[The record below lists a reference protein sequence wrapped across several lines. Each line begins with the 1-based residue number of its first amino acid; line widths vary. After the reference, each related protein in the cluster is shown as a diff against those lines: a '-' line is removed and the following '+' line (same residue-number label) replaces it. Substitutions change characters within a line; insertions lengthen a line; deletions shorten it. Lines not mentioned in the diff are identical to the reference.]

1 MVCGIGV
8 WLLFTFSALGE
19 QFPAQLAG
27 VLAATLGML
36 VGSLTPQTIENSR
49 GSHHRLSTEA

>member
-1 MVCGIGV
+1 
-8 WLLFTFSALGE
+8 
-19 QFPAQLAG
+19 LAG

-49 GSHHRLSTEA
+49 GRHHPLTAEA